1 MARTIFILG
10 GTGFIGQE
18 VVGQAVAAGFEV
30 KALARSEGSSSRLT
44 ARTAL
49 TRRSATCS
57 STPRS

>member
-18 VVGQAVAAGFEV
+18 VGQAVAAGFEV
-30 KALARSEGSSSRLT
+30 RAMARSEGSSSRLT